1 MVTTVIVAAAVAAV
15 AVLSCLLIS
24 SRAWGKRKDELEEIV
39 FGKEKE
45 IVALQAELRHKDE
58 LLQHMHNTE
67 EALQKQIAAIKTE
80 LLSESEKVL
89 KEREKELDRRASE
102 NFEHITG
109 SLGKDL
115 KDMKEAFEKNKETQS
130 TSVTELRTNIE
141 TAVRALA
148 VQTSELGGKADNLAE
163 ALRGKNKMQ
172 GCWGETILGN
182 IFRQEGLVEGRDFDQ
197 EFTIRDEM
205 GMVVAN
211 EDTGRRMRPDFVLH
225 FPDDTDIL
233 VDSKVSLG
241 ALSDWYAAE
250 TEEQR
255 ADAARRNLDSVKA
268 HIKELAGKDYSR
280 YLPAGKKSMD
290 YVVMFIPNY
299 ASLQLAKSLEPNLFA
314 EAFQKGVL
322 LTTEETIMPFLRMI
336 RTAWVNVEQ
345 VRNQQQIIT
354 SAQNMIDRVHDFAA
368 SYAAVGKKME
378 EAFKEYEKGDAKL
391 RDSGASIITSAKQL
405 IKLGIPENPKKPIQ

>member
-250 TEEQR
+250 NEEQR

-299 ASLQLAKSLEPNLFA
+299 ASLQLAKNLEPNLFA

>member
-250 TEEQR
+250 TEDQR